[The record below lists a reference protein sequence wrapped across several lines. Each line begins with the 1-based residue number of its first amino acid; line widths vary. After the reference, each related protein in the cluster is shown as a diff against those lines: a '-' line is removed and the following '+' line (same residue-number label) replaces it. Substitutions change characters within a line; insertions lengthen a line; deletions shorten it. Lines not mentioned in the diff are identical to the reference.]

1 MSGSERRA
9 PRPDD
14 DAGAGAGADA
24 RDPSAAPDGTSA
36 GPDGASAAPEDPD
49 AAAREALGRARSA
62 AAGRGLR
69 PGTPARRRGPGGGAP
84 SGAAPGSVP
93 YSAGRDPQPVGSSLD
108 RLLSDRGWARPLSVA
123 GVIGR
128 WRDVV
133 GDQVADH
140 CRPETFAEGALV
152 VRADSTAW
160 AMEVRR
166 LLPQLE
172 RRLAEEVGEGVVETI
187 TVLGPGGPSWSK
199 GPRSVPGR
207 GPRDTY
213 G

>member
-1 MSGSERRA
+1 MSGSDSRA

-14 DAGAGAGADA
+14 DDAGGSAGAG
-24 RDPSAAPDGTSA
+24 DPSASPDGMSAAPD
-36 GPDGASAAPEDPD
+36 DPD
-49 AAAREALGRARSA
+49 AAAREALGRARAA

-69 PGTPARRRGPGGGAP
+69 PGTPPRRRRGTDAGLQG
-84 SGAAPGSVP
+84 APGSTP
-93 YSAGRDPQPVGSSLD
+93 YSAGRDPMPVGSTVD
-108 RLLSDRGWARPLSVA
+108 RLLSDRGWDRSLSVA

-140 CRPETFAEGALV
+140 CVPETFADGALV

-160 AMEVRR
+160 AVQVRL

-172 RRLAEEVGEGVVETI
+172 RRLAEEVGEGVVESI
-187 TVLGPGGPSWSK
+187 TVLGPGGPTWTK

>member
-69 PGTPARRRGPGGGAP
+69 PGTPARRRRGTDPGLPG
-84 SGAAPGSVP
+84 APGSMP
-93 YSAGRDPQPVGSSLD
+93 YSAGRDPITVGSTVD
-108 RLLSDRGWARPLSVA
+108 RLLSDRGWDRSLSVA

-172 RRLAEEVGEGVVETI
+172 RRLAEEVGEGVVESI
-187 TVLGPGGPSWSK
+187 TVLGPGGPTWTK

>member
-1 MSGSERRA
+1 MSGEG
-9 PRPDD
+9 PRTTSPDD
-14 DAGAGAGADA
+14 DDA
-24 RDPSAAPDGTSA
+24 RGT
-36 GPDGASAAPEDPD
+36 DDPD

-69 PGTPARRRGPGGGAP
+69 PGSPGRRRGSAGSAA
-84 SGAAPGSVP
+84 SGTGPGSVP

-108 RLLSDRGWARPLSVA
+108 RLLSDRGWAQPLSVA

-140 CRPETFAEGALV
+140 CRPETFADGALV

-187 TVLGPGGPSWSK
+187 TVLGPGGPSWTK